1 MKNTKNKNNYF
12 IDTNNLNNKQKK
24 YCRCVLHVMK
34 NNTKKCNADRKW
46 ETKTKCYNPYATCAK
61 SIGTTT
67 GSKSCNYNINN
78 IPYDELEQ
86 YLSYNKIKFNLFL
99 KKKKIKLHTLNKAE
113 LVKHAEL
120 WYMSK

>member
-1 MKNTKNKNNYF
+1 MKNIKNKEDYF
-12 IDTNNLNNKQKK
+12 NDTNNLNNKQKK

-34 NNTKKCNADRKW
+34 NNTNKCNANRKW
-46 ETKTKCYNPYATCAK
+46 ENKNKCYNPYATCAK

-67 GSKSCNYNINN
+67 GSKTCNYNINN
-78 IPYDELEQ
+78 IPYDELEK

-99 KKKKIKLHTLNKAE
+99 KQNKIKLNKSNKDE
-113 LVKHAEL
+113 LRKYAEL